1 MHRKDTGVLTGGT
14 QMMKFQVTMVNP
26 QQIAQKGL
34 KGCKTTRQVTTFAQ
48 KHNVPWT
55 WYKPTPNYRVML
67 VDWPGFRTAW
77 KENATVGTKIS
88 TTGPIVKTGAWGTR
102 TTPRPAMKARTN
114 VVQKTTYAMSRST
127 PPKASFKTA
136 IPKPAAKTIDNRV
149 GKTSYRTNTI
159 ARRAKRAA

>member
-1 MHRKDTGVLTGGT
+1 MT
-14 QMMKFQVTMVNP
+14 KFQVTMVNP

-77 KENATVGTKIS
+77 KENATFGTKIP
-88 TTGPIVKTGAWGTR
+88 TTGTSVKTGTWSTK
-102 TTPRPAMKARTN
+102 TTPRPAIKTRTAGI
-114 VVQKTTYAMSRST
+114 QKTTYATARGT
-127 PPKASFKTA
+127 APKASFKTA
-136 IPKPAAKTIDNRV
+136 NPKSATKTFYSRA

-159 ARRAKRAA
+159 SQRTKRAA

>member
-1 MHRKDTGVLTGGT
+1 
-14 QMMKFQVTMVNP
+14 MMKFQVTMVNP

-48 KHNVPWT
+48 KHNVPFT

-77 KENATVGTKIS
+77 KENAAFGTKFP
-88 TTGPIVKTGAWGTR
+88 TTGSIVKTGGWSTK
-102 TTPRPAMKARTN
+102 TTPRPATKTRTN
-114 VVQKTTYAMSRST
+114 TVQKTTYATSRGTT
-127 PPKASFKTA
+127 PKVSVKTA
-136 IPKPAAKTIDNRV
+136 YHKPATKTVYNRI

-159 ARRAKRAA
+159 ARRIKRAA

>member
-1 MHRKDTGVLTGGT
+1 
-14 QMMKFQVTMVNP
+14 MKFQVTMVNP

-77 KENATVGTKIS
+77 KESATIGAKVT
-88 TTGPIVKTGAWGTR
+88 TTGSTVKTSAWSTK
-102 TTPRPAMKARTN
+102 TTPRPTLKTRANTI
-114 VVQKTTYAMSRST
+114 QKITYATARNT
-127 PPKASFKTA
+127 APKASVKTA
-136 IPKPAAKTIDNRV
+136 YNKPATKTVDNRV

-159 ARRAKRAA
+159 ARRVKRAA

>member
-1 MHRKDTGVLTGGT
+1 
-14 QMMKFQVTMVNP
+14 MKFQVTMVNP

-77 KENATVGTKIS
+77 KENAPFGTKNP
-88 TTGPIVKTGAWGTR
+88 TTATNVKTGAWSTK
-102 TTPRPAMKARTN
+102 TTPRQAMNTHTN
-114 VVQKTTYAMSRST
+114 TVRKPTYATSRST
-127 PPKASFKTA
+127 MPKASFKTA
-136 IPKPAAKTIDNRV
+136 NPKPATKTVYNRI

-159 ARRAKRAA
+159 GRRIKRAA

>member
-1 MHRKDTGVLTGGT
+1 MT
-14 QMMKFQVTMVNP
+14 KFQVTMVNP

-77 KENATVGTKIS
+77 KENATFGDQ
-88 TTGPIVKTGAWGTR
+88 GPDHGDLREGRAG
-102 TTPRPAMKARTN
+102 P
-114 VVQKTTYAMSRST
+114 KTTAYPKNNYATTRDAPRRRPRTRRPITSR
-127 PPKASFKTA
+127 
-136 IPKPAAKTIDNRV
+136 
-149 GKTSYRTNTI
+149 
-159 ARRAKRAA
+159 

>member
-1 MHRKDTGVLTGGT
+1 MT
-14 QMMKFQVTMVNP
+14 KFQVTMVNP

-77 KENATVGTKIS
+77 KESATFGTKTP
-88 TTGPIVKTGAWGTR
+88 TTGTTVKTSAWSTKTTPRQAMKTR
-102 TTPRPAMKARTN
+102 TTTAR
-114 VVQKTTYAMSRST
+114 KTTYATTRSAT
-127 PPKASFKTA
+127 PKASFKTA
-136 IPKPAAKTIDNRV
+136 NPKSATRTVYNRV
-149 GKTSYRTNTI
+149 GKTSYRTNAI
-159 ARRAKRAA
+159 GRRTKRAA